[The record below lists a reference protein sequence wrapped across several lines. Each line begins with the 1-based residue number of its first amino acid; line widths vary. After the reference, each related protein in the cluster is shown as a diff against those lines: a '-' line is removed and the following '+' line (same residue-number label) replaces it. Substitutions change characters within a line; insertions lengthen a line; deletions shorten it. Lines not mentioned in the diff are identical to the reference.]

1 MWGIDVVKS
10 FIIAIG
16 ISLALLALI
25 VGVAFIPKEMVPEGQ
40 YRDALVEIQGYLPFE
55 RVEEKVKVQPQTLK
69 VTKQAAD
76 GEISSKHSS
85 YSADDIEKAKRELLA
100 KKRQER
106 VQGTN
111 ATKSIL
117 EQKQSPLPKK
127 EQVGEQ
133 SHIFLIE
140 LYSGS
145 QIYTKNLK
153 TGDGE
158 ITYETDS
165 GLLISLASNEVKSVQ
180 KLKLINMNIDK
191 TAEDK

>member
-1 MWGIDVVKS
+1 MKS
-10 FIIAIG
+10 LFFALG
-16 ISLALLALI
+16 MSLVLLAVI
-25 VGVAFIPKEMVPEGQ
+25 VGVAFIPKDMVPEGQ
-40 YRDALVEIQGYLPFE
+40 YRDALIAIQGYLPFE
-55 RVEEKVKVQPQTLK
+55 RVEDRAKVQPSK
-69 VTKQAAD
+69 VTKQA
-76 GEISSKHSS
+76 EESETSSKHSS
-85 YSADDIEKAKRELLA
+85 YSAADIEKAKRELLA

-111 ATKSIL
+111 AAKSIL
-117 EQKQSPLPKK
+117 EQKQTPLPEN
-127 EQVGEQ
+127 EQVEEQ

-165 GLLISLASNEVKSVQ
+165 GLLVSLASHEIKSVQ

-191 TAEDK
+191 TVEDK